1 MECATEGHKAVRIRN
16 RWLTKAAAFC
26 GIFALRMLFATCRKK
41 YVGEVLEQGLK
52 ELDDPENAQYF
63 VLCVWHD
70 ALLLPTFAAPKPL
83 RKRCCCLVSKHQ
95 DGSYLADAMSWLDYK
110 TVRGSSKRGGAEAI
124 RELLAETAG
133 MHIIITPDGPQGPR
147 RQLKHGAAFIA
158 AQLGRGLL
166 PSAYVAKKSFR
177 IRGSW
182 TDIVLPMPFTTIY
195 LIVGEPVRIPD
206 GLGRNELQKYVDE
219 AQRSMDQLNDQA
231 ERIFGGGPV
240 PQFVSRKKAA

>member
-1 MECATEGHKAVRIRN
+1 MRIRA

-26 GIFALRMLFATCRKK
+26 GVLALRLLFATCRKK
-41 YVGEVLEQGLK
+41 YVGEVLEQGFK
-52 ELDDPENAQYF
+52 ELEDPENASYY

-95 DGSYLADAMSWLDYK
+95 DGSYLADAMSWLDYR
-110 TVRGSSKRGGAEAI
+110 TVRGSSNRGGAAAL
-124 RELLAETAG
+124 RELIAETKG

-147 RQLKHGAAFIA
+147 RQLKIGAAFVA
-158 AQLGRGLL
+158 SQMGRGLL
-166 PSAYVAKKSFR
+166 PSAYVATRSLR

-195 LIVGEPVRIPD
+195 LVVGQPIRLPHEATRE
-206 GLGRNELQKYVDE
+206 ELSIYVEQAQRAMDQVNDE
-219 AQRSMDQLNDQA
+219 AHRMFTGQA
-231 ERIFGGGPV
+231 APE
-240 PQFVSRKKAA
+240 FVSTKKAA